1 MKKDE
6 TIERNTA
13 DLVCKT
19 SQIQSERSNR
29 VKLDGPTKIER
40 SWAKLDGDL
49 SQSRRFRTIVGG
61 LLSYSG
67 RLRVE
72 VDGHSTKKMGGPDE
86 G

>member
-29 VKLDGPTKIER
+29 VKLVQPKLNGLEPSWTVI
-40 SWAKLDGDL
+40 WAKVDG
-49 SQSRRFRTIVGG
+49 
-61 LLSYSG
+61 SG
-67 RLRVE
+67 R
-72 VDGHSTKKMGGPDE
+72 
-86 G
+86 